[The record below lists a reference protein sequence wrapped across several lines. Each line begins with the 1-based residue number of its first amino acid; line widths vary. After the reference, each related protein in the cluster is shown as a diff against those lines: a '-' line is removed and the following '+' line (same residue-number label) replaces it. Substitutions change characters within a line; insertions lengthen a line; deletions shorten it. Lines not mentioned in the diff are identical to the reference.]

1 MQLRYTK
8 MLVATLGGITNP
20 FTDLVHDSCGKT
32 HRAASSP
39 VPNSGG
45 SYVDTWGCA
54 NNRSRTNIVPADH
67 TSVVSDT
74 LGLSLQFVSQM
85 LQKFRTGELYHH
97 KRASSAVVYLSRSSS
112 GRLEGLSRS
121 PG

>member
-8 MLVATLGGITNP
+8 MLVATLGGIANP
-20 FTDLVHDSCGKT
+20 CTDLMV
-32 HRAASSP
+32 
-39 VPNSGG
+39 
-45 SYVDTWGCA
+45 VDTWGCA

>member
-1 MQLRYTK
+1 M
-8 MLVATLGGITNP
+8 
-20 FTDLVHDSCGKT
+20 
-32 HRAASSP
+32 
-39 VPNSGG
+39 
-45 SYVDTWGCA
+45 DTWGCA

-97 KRASSAVVYLSRSSS
+97 KRASSAVVHVRSPKYLSRSSS